1 MVAIIKLK
9 STNKSVA
16 IAEVENIIFKDNEF
30 IVSGTFFNSVFY
42 CVEVVRNGKE
52 E

>member
-16 IAEVENIIFKDNEF
+16 IAEVENVIFKDNEF
-30 IVSGTFFNSVFY
+30 IVSGTSFNSIFY
-42 CVEVVRNGKE
+42 YVEIS
-52 E
+52 